1 MDEVEKH
8 PLHYASGGWGFHG
21 KPELSWRQVKRLG
34 AGGNYVCCFVIVV
47 IFMGLGG
54 AKR

>member
-8 PLHYASGGWGFHG
+8 PLHYASGGWGFHAR
-21 KPELSWRQVKRLG
+21 RQVKRLG
-34 AGGNYVCCFVIVV
+34 VGGNYVCCFVIVV